1 MDSDKDVQKRLNAA
15 LTGRYRIDSE
25 IGSGGMATVYLAQ
38 DLRHDRKVAVKVLKP
53 ELAAVV
59 GTERFL
65 AEIRTTANLSHPNIL
80 PLFDSGEANG
90 FLFYV
95 MPYVEG
101 ESLRARLDRDGQLPV
116 EEALRIAGRVADAL
130 DSAHRHHVIHRD
142 VKPGNILFQ
151 EGEPVVSD
159 FGIALAVSSAG
170 EGRLTETGLSLGTP
184 YYMSPEQAAGEA
196 TPSAA
201 SDIYSLACVLY
212 EMLTG
217 EPPHTGASAQAILG
231 KIFLGEVTPPT
242 KLRRTIP
249 VNVEAAIL
257 KALERVPA
265 DRFESGGQFTAALQ
279 DKGFRHGAGIG
290 AAAAAGPWKAVAAA
304 LAGLTIMSAAFALK
318 LALTP
323 EASSP
328 AFLQQEIRLPEYAS
342 GVSRWDGRFAL
353 APDGSSYVYADTAG
367 LESGWR
373 LWLKERDEIEARPLL
388 GTEGAGQVTYSPD
401 GEWIAFAAGAVPAA
415 KEILKRSLRRE
426 GNIPLLTGVDPNDG
440 GSLSW
445 LDDGTVLC
453 GQGRNTLVRVPD
465 DGGGRVDTVF
475 VFPEEEQLMRVRGL
489 PGGRGALALSYQGL
503 AGTGWILRAMD
514 LQGGTSRVL
523 LEGMGVKDAWYVEP
537 GYLVW
542 VQQDGS
548 VFAAPFDAG
557 ELNTSGDVQPLLGGV
572 QGDNFF
578 PGMVLGKDGTVVY
591 KSGTSDPTEFSTVWV
606 DRENRVEPI
615 PTGLKGILW
624 MPDLSP
630 DGTRLAVQVTSE
642 EGTEVWTARTDRE
655 SPRPISSG
663 PGLRPSWTPDGEWVI
678 YTSRQGEEIGLWK
691 RRADGSGDPEPLPHP
706 ELDLNDVSMSPDSAW
721 MIAGT
726 RSAGG
731 ERDIVGWRVGVD
743 PVPVLLVPDA
753 GMEMAPAL
761 SHDGRFLAYV
771 SDETGA
777 RQVYVRP
784 FPNTE
789 DWVHTASVGGG
800 MAPVWSR
807 DGRELFYVG
816 ADALVAVEVREE
828 NGIFDTGEERFVF
841 TGPFAADIHPEY
853 DVSPDGQRFVAI
865 QTSDVNQE
873 TRMVMILNF
882 FTLLEERV
890 GGRD

>member
-1 MDSDKDVQKRLNAA
+1 MALTQEAEDRLRAA
-15 LTGRYRIDSE
+15 LAERYRLDSE
-25 IGSGGMATVYLAQ
+25 LGQGGMATVYMAQ

-80 PLFDSGEANG
+80 PLFDSGEADG

-101 ESLRARLDRDGQLPV
+101 ESLRERLDRGGQLPV

-130 DSAHRHHVIHRD
+130 DSAHRHQVIHRD
-142 VKPGNILFQ
+142 IKPGNILFQ

-184 YYMSPEQAAGEA
+184 YYMSPEQAAGDA
-196 TPSAA
+196 TPTAA

-231 KIFLGEVTPPT
+231 KIFLGDVTPPT

-257 KALERVPA
+257 KALERLPA

-279 DKGFRHGAGIG
+279 DKGFRHGAGVG
-290 AAAAAGPWKAVAAA
+290 AAATVGPWKAVAVA
-304 LAGLTIMSAAFALK
+304 LAGLAILSTAFALK

-323 EASSP
+323 EPSP
-328 AFLQQEIRLPEYAS
+328 SAFFQQEIHLPEY
-342 GVSRWDGRFAL
+342 VSRGSTWGWKFAL
-353 APDGSSYVYADTAG
+353 APDGSSYVYADTVG

-373 LWLKERDEIEARPLL
+373 LWLKERDEIEGRPLL
-388 GTEGAGQVTYSPD
+388 GTEGATDVVYSPG
-401 GEWIAFAAGAVPAA
+401 GEWIAFTAGTATAG
-415 KEILKRSLRRE
+415 KELLKRSLRRE
-426 GNIPLLTGVDPNDG
+426 GNIPLLTGLDPNG
-440 GSLSW
+440 AGVSW
-445 LDDGTVLC
+445 LDDGTILC
-453 GQGRNTLVRVPD
+453 EQRGNTLVRVPD
-465 DGGGRVDTVF
+465 DGGGPVDTVF
-475 VFPEEEQLMRVRGL
+475 VFPTEEQLIRVRGL
-489 PGGRGALALSYQGL
+489 PGGRGALALSYEGL
-503 AGTGWILRAMD
+503 AGTGWILTAMD

-523 LEGMGVKDAWYVEP
+523 LEGMGVMDAWYVET
-537 GYLVW
+537 GHLVW

-548 VFAAPFDAG
+548 VFAAPFDP
-557 ELNTSGDVQPLLGGV
+557 EKLTVSGDVQPLLGGV
-572 QGDNFF
+572 QGWYFF
-578 PGMVLGKDGTVVY
+578 PGMVMGKDGTVVY
-591 KSGTSDPTEFSTVWV
+591 KSGTSAPTETSPVVWV
-606 DRENRVEPI
+606 DRENRVESI
-615 PTGLKGILW
+615 PTGLKGIVW

-663 PGLRPSWTPDGEWVI
+663 SGLRPSWTPDGEWVI

-691 RRADGSGDPEPLPHP
+691 RRADGSGDPEPLHHP
-706 ELDLNDVSMSPDSAW
+706 EVDLHDVIMSPDSAW

-726 RSAGG
+726 RSEGG

-753 GMEMAPAL
+753 GSEMAPTL

-771 SDETGA
+771 SDETGVL
-777 RQVYVRP
+777 RVYVRP

-789 DWVHTASVGGG
+789 DWVHVASVGLGF
-800 MAPVWSR
+800 APVWSQ
-807 DGRELFYVG
+807 DGRELFYV
-816 ADALVAVEVREE
+816 ASDALVAVEVREE

-841 TGPFAADIHPEY
+841 TGSYLADIHPEY

-865 QTSDVNQE
+865 QSPGADQE

-890 GGRD
+890 GG